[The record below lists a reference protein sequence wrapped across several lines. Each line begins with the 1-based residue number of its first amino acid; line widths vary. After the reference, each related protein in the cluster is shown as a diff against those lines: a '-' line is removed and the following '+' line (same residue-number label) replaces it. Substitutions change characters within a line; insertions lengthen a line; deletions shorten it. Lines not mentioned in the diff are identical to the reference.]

1 MLIHKKVNFWSW
13 QQNMVHS
20 AGAKLLKLY
29 SYYGPT
35 FTGPK
40 LSQIWA
46 RLNHREN
53 YVDRITFQFQGK
65 VKQSRLSTEVE
76 AALGIV
82 AGGDQEVSEDGQLVL
97 GEGLL
102 VLRPVVLVGSLE
114 VLEDFFNRGRYRD
127 GVMEVI
133 C

>member
-46 RLNHREN
+46 RLNHKED
-53 YVDRITFQFQGK
+53 YVDRKTSI
-65 VKQSRLSTEVE
+65 LSTKVP
-76 AALGIV
+76 G
-82 AGGDQEVSEDGQLVL
+82 VS
-97 GEGLL
+97 
-102 VLRPVVLVGSLE
+102 
-114 VLEDFFNRGRYRD
+114 
-127 GVMEVI
+127 
-133 C
+133 